1 MYSRRKVGKLAAA
14 ACAAKYGLAA
24 KIDSKVGGVQLGV
37 QSYSFRD
44 LSLDAAIAAM
54 KEIGIGE
61 CELYMGH
68 VEPAG
73 LKGEQLKNWR
83 LATPLSHF
91 KEIRSKFDHAGIDL
105 YAYSLNFNDQFS
117 DEELDR
123 GFQMTKALGTDIIT
137 TSTTLTCA
145 KRLAPLAE
153 KYKVKLAMHGHDET
167 SDPNQFATPQSF
179 ARGLAMSPQFYIN
192 LDIGHFVAGGYDPV
206 SYIEEHH
213 SKILA
218 LHIKD
223 RKKNHGPAVPF
234 GQGDTPIK
242 PVLLLIKHKRY
253 PIPANI
259 EYEYGD
265 DQPGL
270 IPLPSC
276 GSAFNI
282 ARTSW
287 RRLVFQI
294 VAGAAVCICVLCAMA
309 SYATAH
315 AQIGFTPKALA
326 CRDRSVT
333 CSAFRVRVEM
343 SLVTKLDK
351 TGDLVDANPRDRL
364 VFIDVGLQI
373 FNRRAVLG
381 NLHMT
386 AHAAFACRNRNNFA
400 GRS

>member
-1 MYSRRKVGKLAAA
+1 MFSRREFGKIAAA
-14 ACAAKYGLAA
+14 ACTAKYALAA
-24 KIDSKVGGVQLGV
+24 KIDSKIGGVQLGV

-54 KEIGIGE
+54 REIGIGE

-73 LKGEQLKNWR
+73 LKGEQLKQWR
-83 LATPLSHF
+83 LTTPLSYFHG
-91 KEIRSKFDHAGIDL
+91 IRRQFDNAGIEL
-105 YAYSLNFNDQFS
+105 YAYSLNFNDRFS
-117 DEELDR
+117 DAELDR

-145 KRLAPLAE
+145 RRLAPLAE
-153 KYKVKLAMHGHDET
+153 KYRVKVAMHGHDET
-167 SDPNQFATPQSF
+167 SKPNEFATPQSF

-206 SYIEEHH
+206 SYTEEQH

-242 PVLLLIKHKRY
+242 AVLLLLKDKSY

-259 EYEYGD
+259 EYEYND

-270 IPLPSC
+270 NTIAEVRKC
-276 GSAFNI
+276 FQYCKNI
-282 ARTSW
+282 
-287 RRLVFQI
+287 
-294 VAGAAVCICVLCAMA
+294 
-309 SYATAH
+309 
-315 AQIGFTPKALA
+315 LA
-326 CRDRSVT
+326 
-333 CSAFRVRVEM
+333 
-343 SLVTKLDK
+343 
-351 TGDLVDANPRDRL
+351 
-364 VFIDVGLQI
+364 
-373 FNRRAVLG
+373 
-381 NLHMT
+381 
-386 AHAAFACRNRNNFA
+386 
-400 GRS
+400 